1 MIIGKNSF
9 VKGFTLFVVLVLAIL
24 NIIGVTFSHSWLL
37 ITAGVATSALVI
49 YACVRKYREYEN
61 ESDNIYILNI
71 METKKIDFTKSL
83 LDFDGKEVIDNN
95 APMTFKSIV
104 SRTLAMCK
112 ADDKVMERW
121 ELAQRIYKSEG
132 EIEITP
138 SQILLVKNAIKE
150 SNLTTLVAG
159 QIYHLL
165 N

>member
-1 MIIGKNSF
+1 
-9 VKGFTLFVVLVLAIL
+9 
-24 NIIGVTFSHSWLL
+24 
-37 ITAGVATSALVI
+37 
-49 YACVRKYREYEN
+49 
-61 ESDNIYILNI
+61 

-121 ELAQRIYKSEG
+121 ELAQRIYNSSG
-132 EIEITP
+132 EIDITP
-138 SQILLVKNAIKE
+138 SQIMLIQNALKE
-150 SNLTTLVAG
+150 SSLTTLVGG